1 MRIIAGIAKGRRLK
15 SVRGTA
21 VRPTADRVKE
31 ALFSMLG
38 SRFALLEAEVL
49 DLFSG
54 SGGLGL
60 EALSRGAR
68 RVVFVEQ
75 HAPTLA
81 VLRDNVAA
89 CGFGARAVLRRAA
102 ADRALEDLAAAGER
116 FDGVLADPPY
126 GRGLVAPLV
135 EQVATLG
142 IVRPGGWLTVEH
154 HVDEAPGD
162 AFGALRLTRSGRYG
176 KTALSLFEV
185 EEIQKAVPT

>member
-1 MRIIAGIAKGRRLK
+1 MRIVAGSAKGRRLK

-31 ALFSMLG
+31 ALFSILT
-38 SRFALLEAEVL
+38 SRFALVDAELL

-81 VLRDNVAA
+81 VLRANAAA
-89 CGFGARAVLRRAA
+89 CGFADRAALRRATA
-102 ADRALEDLAAAGER
+102 HRALEDLAAAGER

-126 GRGLVAPLV
+126 GRGLVAPLIDRV
-135 EQVATLG
+135 AALQV
-142 IVRPGGWLTVEH
+142 VRAGGWLAIEH
-154 HVDEAPGD
+154 HVDEPVGD
-162 AFGALRLTRSGRYG
+162 AYGALRLTRSGRYG
-176 KTALSLFEV
+176 KTALSLFEA
-185 EEIQKAVPT
+185 EDQ